1 MPGRFYQFASDASF
15 ASLDARAA
23 SDVVEV
29 VWRTGRQARLRMDLT
44 GRMVEGLRSLPT
56 TFDAATFRRSLGD
69 DDAADLVLR
78 HLKRRGLVEV
88 LGGPQSRV
96 RIEGPAGRELADWS
110 IDTGGRARAV
120 DLLLGDDVM
129 LAATFGAF
137 AASRPRG
144 HLAGWIRF
152 GPGEVEVGPLVA
164 PSAAAPFVARRH
176 PRPEIPCVEAR
187 FAEVSGALQSLLRR
201 VLRARKVP
209 AVTAH
214 LEMDWSVE
222 SCVWRVTSSY
232 DALPAGAI
240 ALAYAEASIEERV
253 DGWAIT
259 PDAFASATIAR
270 AEALERFALRRRDLA
285 RRAPEAVRLTSL
297 AGARGLA
304 FDYFRALSRDAGSHT
319 FCVARPEQRRG
330 KSRTVPLDWIYFG
343 PSPGIANSNGAA
355 FGPTLA
361 AAIGSGRREVVER
374 DLVIRAWYGLR
385 PSRELLERE
394 TASPRIER
402 WRSAARDRGLDA
414 HWFLLGDRAPGGC
427 ERATVYCVLASPR
440 PPYVSTGSATRPDLL
455 AAVEKAF
462 FEAAGRHLSHLQLIA
477 DIGLRAFVRRGLT
490 RLSGDPRAMMLQ
502 HYGEYWAARKD
513 AFAAIVAR
521 LGRPRG
527 SAGRPLEQEPLLVRR
542 HHSTAFRDG
551 GRRQGPPPRRSA
563 ASNLPRAPPRPRAS
577 ARRPGG

>member
-1 MPGRFYQFASDASF
+1 
-15 ASLDARAA
+15 
-23 SDVVEV
+23 
-29 VWRTGRQARLRMDLT
+29 MDLT

-56 TFDAATFRRSLGD
+56 AFDAATFRRSLGD
-69 DDAADLVLR
+69 DHAADLVLR

-120 DLLLGDDVM
+120 DLLLGDDVT

-137 AASRPRG
+137 AVSRPRG

-176 PRPEIPCVEAR
+176 PRPEIPAACVEAR
-187 FAEVSGALQSLLRR
+187 FAEVSGALRSLLRR

-209 AVTAH
+209 AGTAH

-240 ALAYAEASIEERV
+240 ALAYADASIDERV
-253 DGWAIT
+253 DGWGIT

-285 RRAPEAVRLTSL
+285 RRVPEAVRLTSL

-304 FDYFRALSRDAGSHT
+304 FDYFRALSRDAASHT
-319 FCVARPEQRRG
+319 VCVARPEQRRG
-330 KSRTVPLDWIYFG
+330 KSHTVPLDWIYFS

-402 WRSAARDRGLDA
+402 WRSGARDRGLDA

-440 PPYVSTGSATRPDLL
+440 PPYISTGSATRPDLL

-462 FEAAGRHLSHLQLIA
+462 FEAAGCHLSYLQLIA
-477 DIGLRAFVRRGLT
+477 DVGLRAFVRRALK

-502 HYGEYWAARKD
+502 HYGED
-513 AFAAIVAR
+513 
-521 LGRPRG
+521 LGRAEGRVCGNCGATRPAAWQRG
-527 SAGRPLEQEPLLVRR
+527 TSAQQEPLLVRR
-542 HHSTAFRDG
+542 HHSTALRNGVVVKVLHPD
-551 GRRQGPPPRRSA
+551 A
-563 ASNLPRAPPRPRAS
+563 APLPTCLAHLRVLERLLGVPEGEAPPAIS
-577 ARRPGG
+577 

>member
-1 MPGRFYQFASDASF
+1 MTRPI
-15 ASLDARAA
+15 
-23 SDVVEV
+23 
-29 VWRTGRQARLRMDLT
+29 
-44 GRMVEGLRSLPT
+44 
-56 TFDAATFRRSLGD
+56 
-69 DDAADLVLR
+69 LVLR

-96 RIEGPAGRELADWS
+96 RIEGPAGRELADWR
-110 IDTGGRARAV
+110 IDTGGRGRAI

-144 HLAGWIRF
+144 RLAGWIRF

-187 FAEVSGALQSLLRR
+187 FAEVSGALRSLLRR

-209 AVTAH
+209 AGSAH
-214 LEMDWSVE
+214 LEVDWSVE

-240 ALAYAEASIEERV
+240 ALAYAEASIEERA
-253 DGWAIT
+253 DGWGIT

-285 RRAPEAVRLTSL
+285 RRAPEAVRLPSL

-319 FCVARPEQRRG
+319 LCVARPEQRRG
-330 KSRTVPLDWIYFG
+330 KCRTVPLDWIYFS

-394 TASPRIER
+394 IASPRIER

-440 PPYVSTGSATRPDLL
+440 PPYVSTGSATRSDLL

-477 DIGLRAFVRRGLT
+477 DVGLRAFVRRGPR

-513 AFAAIVAR
+513 AFPEIVAR

-527 SAGRPLEQEPLLVRR
+527 GAGRPLNRSRFFFVDITPPLFGTGVVVKVF
-542 HHSTAFRDG
+542 HPD
-551 GRRQGPPPRRSA
+551 A
-563 ASNLPRAPPRPRAS
+563 APLPTCLAHLRVLERLLGVPEGEAPPAIS
-577 ARRPGG
+577 